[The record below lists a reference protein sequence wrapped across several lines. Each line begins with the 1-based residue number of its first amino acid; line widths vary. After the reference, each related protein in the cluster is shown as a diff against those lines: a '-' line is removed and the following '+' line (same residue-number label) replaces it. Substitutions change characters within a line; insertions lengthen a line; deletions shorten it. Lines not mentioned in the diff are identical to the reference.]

1 MNDHVWLFQH
11 KLNFLAWPSPF
22 EKSWTLLLSIAYFSP
37 LVPETTPWQ
46 NMLIKIEKCSP
57 PGKGTHFLKTPD
69 KICSLALLF
78 QKRSPGQPFTKPC
91 WEKLEKWWPSPGPS
105 KIHIFLIRFSLG
117 FTFFEMAPKTIPY
130 QTMLGKV
137 KILWP
142 LPGPS
147 QIHIFMIRFFSWLR
161 FFRNVPG
168 DNPLP
173 DHVGKSWRN
182 GEPCQDHH
190 KSTYSW

>member
-1 MNDHVWLFQH
+1 MLKQFLWKNYDALAAMNDHVWLFQH

-37 LVPETTPWQ
+37 FVPETTPWQ

-57 PGKGTHFLKTPD
+57 LGKGTHFLKTPD

-91 WEKLEKWWPSPGPS
+91 WEKLEQWWPSPGPS

-137 KILWP
+137 
-142 LPGPS
+142 
-147 QIHIFMIRFFSWLR
+147 
-161 FFRNVPG
+161 
-168 DNPLP
+168 
-173 DHVGKSWRN
+173 GKW
-182 GEPCQDHH
+182 
-190 KSTYSW
+190 